1 MPFHGLPG
9 ATSRL
14 EWWLRL
20 VRVTLPGSIR
30 ARCHRGI
37 LLTAL
42 FDGLK
47 NESVKQRRH
56 FVQGSCRSQHTQG
69 LTVQPSTYCEKHHPA
84 RRNATHGTARPCPA
98 PARPSGSGSGPG
110 TIILRPSLSVGP
122 RAAGRFAIRRF
133 TAMKKDWCAGKGQ
146 TEAPAHRRCLGLFD
160 MRTRNNRTPPQG
172 TKALKGKVQ
181 QS

>member
-37 LLTAL
+37 LLAAL

-47 NESVKQRRH
+47 MNLSNNIAILSKAVVEVN
-56 FVQGSCRSQHTQG
+56 
-69 LTVQPSTYCEKHHPA
+69 ST
-84 RRNATHGTARPCPA
+84 
-98 PARPSGSGSGPG
+98 
-110 TIILRPSLSVGP
+110 
-122 RAAGRFAIRRF
+122 
-133 TAMKKDWCAGKGQ
+133 KD
-146 TEAPAHRRCLGLFD
+146 
-160 MRTRNNRTPPQG
+160 
-172 TKALKGKVQ
+172 
-181 QS
+181 